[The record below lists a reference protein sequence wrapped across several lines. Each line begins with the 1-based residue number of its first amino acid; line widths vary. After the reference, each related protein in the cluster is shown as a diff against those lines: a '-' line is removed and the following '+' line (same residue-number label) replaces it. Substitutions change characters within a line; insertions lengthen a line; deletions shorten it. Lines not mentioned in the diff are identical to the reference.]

1 VRLLSVVRLKLN
13 DHCLVP
19 TPHTTWMT
27 IIRLFLTP
35 LPKPGILQ
43 HRISQ
48 TTMVTLYSKYV
59 CLACVHSVTD
69 GHFSTTSYPG
79 ALMSTYFDGNAIYIF
94 GSVDIDYGMLS
105 VTIDGNATTLVNC
118 TATSFRPQTLL
129 VGGMLHNMSKILT
142 LSFSSTP
149 MTSFPEDIS

>member
-1 VRLLSVVRLKLN
+1 VGLSSVVRLKLN
-13 DHCLVP
+13 DHCPVP

-27 IIRLFLTP
+27 IIRPFHIT

-43 HRISQ
+43 RRISQ
-48 TTMVTLYSKYV
+48 ATMVTLYSKEVY
-59 CLACVHSVTD
+59 LTRAHSVTD

-105 VTIDGNATTLVNC
+105 ITIDGNATTLVNC

-129 VGGMLHNMSKILT
+129 VGGMLHNMSKNLILC
-142 LSFSSTP
+142 FSSTP
-149 MTSFPEDIS
+149 MTSFPEGIS